1 MVEKLTIEGKN
12 AFQMPVC
19 PIIDRILPAQK
30 LCYSKIILMT
40 EQIDPKKIRMADY
53 SYELPAEK
61 IAQHPLPKRDNSKLL
76 VYKNREIQEDQYANL
91 ADYLPDTTLLLFN
104 NTRVVPA
111 RLYMQTQQ
119 AQAIE
124 VFCLEPGPG
133 YADITTAMSQQ
144 GRVIWLCLLGGAK
157 KWKEGTLSL
166 ANTSGDGAFSI
177 SASKLEK
184 RDTAFLLELT
194 WQPARAS
201 FAEMLSQAGELPLP
215 PYLNRATSPDDYERY
230 QTIYAQ
236 HQGSVA
242 APTAGLHF
250 TPELLDTLDKKS
262 IAKSFI
268 TLHVGAGTFMPVKSE
283 TPETHAMHRE
293 YLEVSLD
300 FLTQLRNHL
309 PQPIVPVGTTSM
321 RTLESIYW
329 MGKKLIEKPNILP
342 GELQVNQWDP
352 YEAGEKNLPPSDA
365 LDALI
370 HWMKQHQLTQL
381 MATTQLLIAPS
392 YRFQFTSGLITNF
405 HQPGSTLL
413 LLVGALVGDDWKKI
427 YEYALNHSFRFL
439 SYGDGSLLWKTENR

>member
-1 MVEKLTIEGKN
+1 
-12 AFQMPVC
+12 
-19 PIIDRILPAQK
+19 
-30 LCYSKIILMT
+30 
-40 EQIDPKKIRMADY
+40 MADY

-61 IAQHPLPKRDNSKLL
+61 IAQHPLPKRDTSKLL

-119 AQAIE
+119 GQAIE

-166 ANTSGDGAFSI
+166 ANTSGNGAFSI
-177 SASKLEK
+177 SASKIEK
-184 RDTAFLLELT
+184 RDTAFLLELS
-194 WQPARAS
+194 WQPATIS
-201 FAEMLSQAGELPLP
+201 FAEILTLAGELPLP
-215 PYLNRATSPDDYERY
+215 PYLNRATSPEDYERY

-309 PQPIVPVGTTSM
+309 PHPIVPVGTTSM

-329 MGKKLIEKPNILP
+329 MGKKLIENPKSLP
-342 GELQVNQWDP
+342 GELQVTQWYP
-352 YEAGEKNLPPSDA
+352 YEAGENNISPSDA

-370 HWMKQHQLTQL
+370 NWMQQNQLTQL
-381 MATTQLLIAPS
+381 MATTQLLIAPG
-392 YRFQFTSGLITNF
+392 YRLQFTSGLITNF

-413 LLVGALVGDDWKKI
+413 LLVGALVGDDWKRI
-427 YEYALNHSFRFL
+427 YEYALNHTYRFL
-439 SYGDGSLLWKTENR
+439 SYGDGSLLWKTENQ

>member
-1 MVEKLTIEGKN
+1 LREEKLL
-12 AFQMPVC
+12 C
-19 PIIDRILPAQK
+19 P
-30 LCYSKIILMT
+30 KIFIMT

-53 SYELPAEK
+53 SYDLPADR
-61 IAQHPLPKRDNSKLL
+61 IAQHPLPKRDDSKLL
-76 VYKNREIQEDQYANL
+76 VYQNREIQEDRYSNL
-91 ADYLPDTTLLLFN
+91 ADYLPANTLLLFN

-111 RLYMQTQQ
+111 RIHMQTQQ
-119 AQAIE
+119 GQAIE

-133 YADITTAMSQQ
+133 YADITTAMSEQ
-144 GRVIWLCLLGGAK
+144 GRVVWLCLLGGAK

-166 ANTSGDGAFSI
+166 APTSGDTTFSI
-177 SASKLEK
+177 TASRIEK
-184 RDTAFLLELT
+184 RDTAFLVELS
-194 WQPARAS
+194 WQPAALS
-201 FAEMLSQAGELPLP
+201 FAEILLLAGELPLP
-215 PYLNRATSPDDYERY
+215 PYLNRATSAEDYERY
-230 QTIYAQ
+230 QTIYAL

-250 TPELLDTLDKKS
+250 TPELMDTLDKKS

-309 PQPIVPVGTTSM
+309 PHPIVPVGTTSM

-329 MGKKLIEKPNILP
+329 MGKKLIENPTCLP

-352 YEAGEKNLPPSDA
+352 YEAGENNISPSEA

-381 MATTQLLIAPS
+381 MATTQLLIAPG

-413 LLVGALVGDDWKKI
+413 LLVGALVGNDWKKI
-427 YEYALNHSFRFL
+427 YDYASNHAFRFL
-439 SYGDGSLLWKTENR
+439 SYGDGSLLWKTENG

>member
-1 MVEKLTIEGKN
+1 
-12 AFQMPVC
+12 
-19 PIIDRILPAQK
+19 
-30 LCYSKIILMT
+30 
-40 EQIDPKKIRMADY
+40 MADY

-61 IAQHPLPKRDNSKLL
+61 IAQHPLPKRDTSKLL

-119 AQAIE
+119 GQAIE

-166 ANTSGDGAFSI
+166 ANTSGNGAFSI
-177 SASKLEK
+177 SASKIEK
-184 RDTAFLLELT
+184 RDTAFLLELS
-194 WQPARAS
+194 WQPATIS
-201 FAEMLSQAGELPLP
+201 FAEILTLAGELPLP
-215 PYLNRATSPDDYERY
+215 PYLNRATSPEDYERY

-309 PQPIVPVGTTSM
+309 PHPIVPVGTTSM

-329 MGKKLIEKPNILP
+329 MGKKLIENPKSLP
-342 GELQVNQWDP
+342 GELQVTQWYP
-352 YEAGEKNLPPSDA
+352 YEAGENNISPSDA

-370 HWMKQHQLTQL
+370 NWMQQHQLTQL
-381 MATTQLLIAPS
+381 MATTQLLIAQG

-427 YEYALNHSFRFL
+427 YEYALNHTFRFL
-439 SYGDGSLLWKTENR
+439 SYGDGSLLWKTENQ

>member
-1 MVEKLTIEGKN
+1 
-12 AFQMPVC
+12 
-19 PIIDRILPAQK
+19 
-30 LCYSKIILMT
+30 MT

-53 SYELPAEK
+53 SYDLPAEK
-61 IAQHPLPKRDNSKLL
+61 IAQHPLPIRDTSKLL
-76 VYKNREIQEDQYANL
+76 VYQHGEIQEDRYRKL
-91 ADYLPDTTLLLFN
+91 ADYLPDNTLLLFN

-119 AQAIE
+119 GQAIE
-124 VFCLEPGPG
+124 VFCLEPGSG

-144 GRVIWLCLLGGAK
+144 GRVVWLCLLGGAK
-157 KWKEGTLSL
+157 KWKSGTLSL
-166 ANTSGDGAFSI
+166 AHTSLDAAFSI
-177 SASKLEK
+177 TAAKIEK
-184 RDTAFLLELT
+184 RDTAFLLELS
-194 WQPARAS
+194 WQPATVS
-201 FAEMLSQAGELPLP
+201 FAEMLALAGELPLP
-215 PYLNRATSPDDYERY
+215 PYLNRATTVEDYERY

-262 IAKSFI
+262 ITKSFI

-293 YLEVSLD
+293 YLEVSIE

-309 PQPIVPVGTTSM
+309 PHPIVPVGTTSM

-329 MGKKLIEKPNILP
+329 IGKKLIEQPNSLP

-352 YEAGEKNLPPSDA
+352 YEAGENNLPPSDA

-381 MATTQLLIAPS
+381 MATTQLLIAPG
-392 YRFQFTSGLITNF
+392 YRFQFTNGLITNF

-427 YEYALNHSFRFL
+427 YEYALNNSFRFL
-439 SYGDGSLLWKTENR
+439 SYGDGSLLWKTENQ

>member
-1 MVEKLTIEGKN
+1 MLVYS
-12 AFQMPVC
+12 
-19 PIIDRILPAQK
+19 IINGFLPAQK
-30 LCYSKIILMT
+30 LCYPKIIIMT

-61 IAQHPLPKRDNSKLL
+61 IAQHPLPKRDESKLL
-76 VYKNREIQEDQYANL
+76 VYQNGEIQENRYRNL
-91 ADYLPDTTLLLFN
+91 ADFLPATSLLLFN

-119 AQAIE
+119 GQAIE

-177 SASKLEK
+177 SASKIEK
-184 RDTAFLLELT
+184 RDTAFLLELS
-194 WQPARAS
+194 WQPATVS
-201 FAEMLSQAGELPLP
+201 FAEILSLAGELPLP
-215 PYLNRATSPDDYERY
+215 PYLNRATSPEDYERY

-293 YLEVSLD
+293 YLEVSID

-309 PQPIVPVGTTSM
+309 PHPIVPVGTTSM

-329 MGKKLIEKPNILP
+329 MGKKLIENPNSLP
-342 GELQVNQWDP
+342 GELQVTQWYP
-352 YEAGEKNLPPSDA
+352 YEAGENNVSPSDA

-370 HWMKQHQLTQL
+370 QWMKQHQLTQL
-381 MATTQLLIAPS
+381 MATTQLLIAPG

-427 YEYALNHSFRFL
+427 YEYALNHTFRFL
-439 SYGDGSLLWKTENR
+439 SYGDGSLLWKTENG

>member
-1 MVEKLTIEGKN
+1 
-12 AFQMPVC
+12 
-19 PIIDRILPAQK
+19 
-30 LCYSKIILMT
+30 
-40 EQIDPKKIRMADY
+40 
-53 SYELPAEK
+53 
-61 IAQHPLPKRDNSKLL
+61 
-76 VYKNREIQEDQYANL
+76 
-91 ADYLPDTTLLLFN
+91 
-104 NTRVVPA
+104 
-111 RLYMQTQQ
+111 MQTQQ
-119 AQAIE
+119 GQAIE

-144 GRVIWLCLLGGAK
+144 GRVVWLCLIGGAK

-166 ANTSGDGAFSI
+166 AHTSGDRSFSI
-177 SASKLEK
+177 IASRIEK
-184 RDTAFLLELT
+184 RDTAFLLELS
-194 WQPARAS
+194 WQPASAS
-201 FAEMLSQAGELPLP
+201 FAEMLSLAGELPLP
-215 PYLNRATSPDDYERY
+215 PYLNRATSEEDYERY
-230 QTIYAQ
+230 QTIYAL

-250 TPELLDTLDKKS
+250 TPELMDTLDKKS

-309 PQPIVPVGTTSM
+309 PHPIVPVGTTSM

-329 MGKKLIEKPNILP
+329 MGKKLIENPNSLP
-342 GELQVNQWDP
+342 GELQVTQWDP
-352 YEAGEKNLPPSDA
+352 YEAGENKVSPSDA

-370 HWMKQHQLTQL
+370 NWMKQHQLTQL
-381 MATTQLLIAPS
+381 MATTQLLIAPG

-427 YEYALNHSFRFL
+427 YDYALNYSFRFL

>member
-1 MVEKLTIEGKN
+1 MPVYPIIGGILQVEKLLYPKFFI
-12 AFQMPVC
+12 
-19 PIIDRILPAQK
+19 
-30 LCYSKIILMT
+30 MT

-53 SYELPAEK
+53 SYDLPADK
-61 IAQHPLPKRDNSKLL
+61 IAQHPLAKRDDSKLL
-76 VYKNREIQEDQYANL
+76 VYQNREIQENRYSNL
-91 ADYLPDTTLLLFN
+91 ADYLPANTLLLFN

-111 RLYMQTQQ
+111 RLYMQTEQGRL
-119 AQAIE
+119 IE

-133 YADITTAMSQQ
+133 YADITTAMSEQ

-166 ANTSGDGAFSI
+166 KHTSGDTTYSI
-177 SASKLEK
+177 TASRIEK
-184 RDTAFLLELT
+184 RDTAYLVELS
-194 WQPARAS
+194 WQPATVS
-201 FAEMLSQAGELPLP
+201 FAEILLLAGELPLP
-215 PYLNRATSPDDYERY
+215 PYLNRATSAEDYERY
-230 QTIYAQ
+230 QTIYAL

-250 TPELLDTLDKKS
+250 TPELMEKLERNS
-262 IAKSFI
+262 ILKSFI

-293 YLEVSLD
+293 YLEVSID
-300 FLTQLRNHL
+300 FLIQLRNHL
-309 PQPIVPVGTTSM
+309 HHPIVPVGTTSM

-329 MGKKLIEKPNILP
+329 MGKKIIENPNSLP

-352 YEAGEKNLPPSDA
+352 YEAGEKNIPPSDA

-370 HWMKQHQLTQL
+370 NWMKQHQLSQL
-381 MATTQLLIAPS
+381 MATTQLLIAPG
-392 YRFQFTSGLITNF
+392 YPFQFTSGLITNF

-427 YEYALNHSFRFL
+427 YNYALNHTFRFL
-439 SYGDGSLLWKTENR
+439 SYGDGSLLWKTENG

>member
-1 MVEKLTIEGKN
+1 LREEKLL
-12 AFQMPVC
+12 C
-19 PIIDRILPAQK
+19 P
-30 LCYSKIILMT
+30 KIFIMT

-53 SYELPAEK
+53 SYDLPADR
-61 IAQHPLPKRDNSKLL
+61 IAQHPLPKRDDSKLL
-76 VYKNREIQEDQYANL
+76 VYQNREIQEDRYSNL
-91 ADYLPDTTLLLFN
+91 ADYLPANTLLLFN

-111 RLYMQTQQ
+111 RIHMQTQQ
-119 AQAIE
+119 GQAIE

-133 YADITTAMSQQ
+133 YADITTAMSEQ
-144 GRVIWLCLLGGAK
+144 GRVVWLCLLGGAK

-166 ANTSGDGAFSI
+166 APTSGDTTFSI
-177 SASKLEK
+177 TASRIEK
-184 RDTAFLLELT
+184 RDTAFLVELS
-194 WQPARAS
+194 WQPAALS
-201 FAEMLSQAGELPLP
+201 FAEILLLAGELPLP
-215 PYLNRATSPDDYERY
+215 PYLNRATSAEDYERY
-230 QTIYAQ
+230 QTIYAL

-250 TPELLDTLDKKS
+250 TPELMDTLDKKS

-293 YLEVSLD
+293 FLEVSLD

-309 PQPIVPVGTTSM
+309 PHPIVPVGTTSM

-329 MGKKLIEKPNILP
+329 MGKKLIENPTCLP

-352 YEAGEKNLPPSDA
+352 YEAGENNISPSEA

-381 MATTQLLIAPS
+381 MATTQLLIAPG

-413 LLVGALVGDDWKKI
+413 LLVGALVGNDWKKI
-427 YEYALNHSFRFL
+427 YDYASNHAFRFL
-439 SYGDGSLLWKTENR
+439 SYGDGSLLWKTENG

>member
-1 MVEKLTIEGKN
+1 
-12 AFQMPVC
+12 MPVY
-19 PIIDRILPAQK
+19 PIIDGILPAQK
-30 LCYSKIILMT
+30 LLYPKIIFMT

-61 IAQHPLPKRDNSKLL
+61 IAQHPLPKRDASKLL
-76 VYKNREIQEDQYANL
+76 VYQNREIQEGRYSNL
-91 ADYLPDTTLLLFN
+91 ADFLPDTTLLLFN

-119 AQAIE
+119 GQAIE

-133 YADITTAMSQQ
+133 YADITAAMSQQ
-144 GRVIWLCLLGGAK
+144 GRVVWLCLLGGAK

-166 ANTSGDGAFSI
+166 AHTSGDAAFSI
-177 SASKLEK
+177 TATRIEK
-184 RDTAFLLELT
+184 RDTAFLLELS
-194 WQPARAS
+194 WQPASAS
-201 FAEMLSQAGELPLP
+201 FAEMLSLAGELPLP
-215 PYLNRATSPDDYERY
+215 PYLNRSTTAEDYERY

-236 HQGSVA
+236 HKGSVA

-250 TPELLDTLDKKS
+250 TPELMDTLDKRL

-283 TPETHAMHRE
+283 TPEAHAMHRE
-293 YLEVSLD
+293 YLEVSID
-300 FLTQLRNHL
+300 FLNQLRNHL
-309 PQPIVPVGTTSM
+309 PHPIVPVGTTSM

-329 MGKKLIEKPNILP
+329 MGKKLIEKPNCLP

-352 YEAGEKNLPPSDA
+352 YEAGENNVPPSDA

-381 MATTQLLIAPS
+381 MATTQLLIAPG

-427 YEYALNHSFRFL
+427 YDYALNHTFRFL

>member
-1 MVEKLTIEGKN
+1 LREEKLL
-12 AFQMPVC
+12 C
-19 PIIDRILPAQK
+19 P
-30 LCYSKIILMT
+30 KIFIMT

-53 SYELPAEK
+53 SYDLPADR
-61 IAQHPLPKRDNSKLL
+61 IAQHPLPKRDDSKLL
-76 VYKNREIQEDQYANL
+76 VYQNREIQEDRYSNL
-91 ADYLPDTTLLLFN
+91 ADYLPANTLLLFN

-111 RLYMQTQQ
+111 RIHMQTQQ
-119 AQAIE
+119 GQAIE

-133 YADITTAMSQQ
+133 YADITTAMSEQ
-144 GRVIWLCLLGGAK
+144 GRVVWLCLLGGAK

-166 ANTSGDGAFSI
+166 APTSGDTTFSI
-177 SASKLEK
+177 TASRIEK
-184 RDTAFLLELT
+184 RDTAFLVELS
-194 WQPARAS
+194 WQPAALS
-201 FAEMLSQAGELPLP
+201 FAEILLLAGELPLP
-215 PYLNRATSPDDYERY
+215 PYLNRATSAEDYERY
-230 QTIYAQ
+230 QTIYAL

-293 YLEVSLD
+293 FLEVSLD

-309 PQPIVPVGTTSM
+309 PHPIVPVGTTSM

-329 MGKKLIEKPNILP
+329 MGKKLIENPTCLP

-352 YEAGEKNLPPSDA
+352 YEAGENNISPSEA

-381 MATTQLLIAPS
+381 MATTQLLIAPG

-413 LLVGALVGDDWKKI
+413 LLVGALVGNDWKKI
-427 YEYALNHSFRFL
+427 YDYASNHAFRFL
-439 SYGDGSLLWKTENR
+439 SYGDGSLLWKTENG

>member
-1 MVEKLTIEGKN
+1 
-12 AFQMPVC
+12 
-19 PIIDRILPAQK
+19 
-30 LCYSKIILMT
+30 MT

-61 IAQHPLPKRDNSKLL
+61 IAQHPLPKRDESKLL
-76 VYKNREIQEDQYANL
+76 VYQNGEIQENRYRNL
-91 ADYLPDTTLLLFN
+91 ADFLPDTTLLLFN

-119 AQAIE
+119 GQAIE

-144 GRVIWLCLLGGAK
+144 GRVVWLCLIGGAK
-157 KWKEGTLSL
+157 KWKEGMLSL
-166 ANTSGDGAFSI
+166 AHISGDKSI
-177 SASKLEK
+177 SITASRIEK
-184 RDTAFLLELT
+184 RDTAFLLELS
-194 WQPARAS
+194 WQPATAS
-201 FAEMLSQAGELPLP
+201 FAEMLSLAGELPLP
-215 PYLNRATSPDDYERY
+215 PYLNRATLAEDYERY
-230 QTIYAQ
+230 QTIYAL

-250 TPELLDTLDKKS
+250 TPQLMDTLEKKS

-293 YLEVSLD
+293 YLEVSID

-309 PQPIVPVGTTSM
+309 PHPIVPVGTTSM

-329 MGKKLIEKPNILP
+329 IGKKLIEQPNSLP
-342 GELQVNQWDP
+342 CELQVNQWDP
-352 YEAGEKNLPPSDA
+352 YEAGENNLPPSDA

-381 MATTQLLIAPS
+381 MATTQLLIAPG

-427 YEYALNHSFRFL
+427 YEYARNNSFRFL
-439 SYGDGSLLWKTENR
+439 SYGDGSLLWKTENQ

>member
-1 MVEKLTIEGKN
+1 
-12 AFQMPVC
+12 
-19 PIIDRILPAQK
+19 
-30 LCYSKIILMT
+30 MT

-61 IAQHPLPKRDNSKLL
+61 IAQHPLPKRDESKLL
-76 VYKNREIQEDQYANL
+76 VYQNGEIQENRYRNL
-91 ADYLPDTTLLLFN
+91 ADFLPDTTLLLFN

-119 AQAIE
+119 GQAIE

-133 YADITTAMSQQ
+133 YSDITTAMSQQ
-144 GRVIWLCLLGGAK
+144 GRVVWLCLIGGAK

-166 ANTSGDGAFSI
+166 AHTSGDRSFSI
-177 SASKLEK
+177 TASRIEK
-184 RDTAFLLELT
+184 RDTAFLLELS
-194 WQPARAS
+194 WEPASAS
-201 FAEMLSQAGELPLP
+201 FAEMLSLAGELPLP
-215 PYLNRATSPDDYERY
+215 PYLNRATSAEDYERY
-230 QTIYAQ
+230 QTIYAL

-250 TPELLDTLDKKS
+250 TPQLMDTLEKKS

-293 YLEVSLD
+293 YLEVSID

-309 PQPIVPVGTTSM
+309 PHPIVPVGTTSM

-329 MGKKLIEKPNILP
+329 MGKKLIENSNCLP

-352 YEAGEKNLPPSDA
+352 YEAEENNVSPSDA

-370 HWMKQHQLTQL
+370 NWMEQHQLTQL
-381 MATTQLLIAPS
+381 MATTQLLIAPG

-427 YEYALNHSFRFL
+427 YNYALNHTFRFL
-439 SYGDGSLLWKTENR
+439 SYGDGSLLWKSEKR

>member
-1 MVEKLTIEGKN
+1 
-12 AFQMPVC
+12 MPVY
-19 PIIDRILPAQK
+19 PIIDGILPAQK

-61 IAQHPLPKRDNSKLL
+61 IAQHPLPKRDESKLL
-76 VYKNREIQEDQYANL
+76 VYQNGEIQENRYHNL
-91 ADYLPDTTLLLFN
+91 ADVLPDTTLLLFN

-111 RLYMQTQQ
+111 RLYMQTQRG
-119 AQAIE
+119 QAIE

-133 YADITTAMSQQ
+133 CADISTAMSQQ
-144 GRVIWLCLLGGAK
+144 GRVVWLCLLGGAK

-166 ANTSGDGAFSI
+166 AHTSGDAAFSI
-177 SASKLEK
+177 TATRIEK
-184 RDTAFLLELT
+184 RDTAFLLELS
-194 WQPARAS
+194 WQPASAS
-201 FAEMLSQAGELPLP
+201 FAEMLSLAGELPLP
-215 PYLNRATSPDDYERY
+215 PYLNRATTAEDYERY

-250 TPELLDTLDKKS
+250 TPALLDTLDKKS

-293 YLEVSLD
+293 YLEVSID

-309 PQPIVPVGTTSM
+309 PHPIVPVGTTSM

-329 MGKKLIEKPNILP
+329 MGKKLIENPNSLP

-352 YEAGEKNLPPSDA
+352 YEAGENNVPPSDA

-370 HWMKQHQLTQL
+370 NWMKQHQLTQL
-381 MATTQLLIAPS
+381 MATTQLLIAPG

-413 LLVGALVGDDWKKI
+413 LLVGALVGNDWKKI
-427 YEYALNHSFRFL
+427 YDYALNHTFRF
-439 SYGDGSLLWKTENR
+439 